1 MIEHIKRLGIE
12 EKIQRYKA
20 NDAAKE
26 ILEKYQNHYFF
37 VERQER
43 LYEEPDGR
51 VLPDDSP
58 ESGNSDSEFEE
69 GD

>member
-1 MIEHIKRLGIE
+1 MIEHIKHLGIE
-12 EKIQRYKA
+12 EKLQRYKA

-26 ILEKYQNHYFF
+26 ILEKYQNQCFF
-37 VERQER
+37 VERQKR

-58 ESGNSDSEFEE
+58 KSENSGSEFEE

>member
-12 EKIQRYKA
+12 EKMQHYKA

-26 ILEKYQNHYFF
+26 ILEKYENHYFF
-37 VERQER
+37 VERQASV
-43 LYEEPDGR
+43 YEEPDGR

-58 ESGNSDSEFEE
+58 ESENGGSEFEE